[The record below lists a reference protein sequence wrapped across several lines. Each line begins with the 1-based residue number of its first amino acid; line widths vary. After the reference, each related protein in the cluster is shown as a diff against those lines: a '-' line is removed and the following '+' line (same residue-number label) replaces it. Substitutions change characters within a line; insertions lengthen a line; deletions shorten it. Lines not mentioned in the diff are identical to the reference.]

1 MSKDP
6 VVYLSHILECID
18 LVEVYVSG
26 LSLTEFEETQQV
38 QDAVLR
44 RIEIIG
50 EAVKNLPE
58 ELRQENPHVP
68 WRQIAGTRDKVIH
81 DYLGVDVELIWNV
94 ARNLLPELK
103 VQIRVILS
111 SLEPLE

>member
-1 MSKDP
+1 VSKDP
-6 VVYLSHILECID
+6 AVYLSHILECID
-18 LVEVYVSG
+18 LVETYIAGMSPG
-26 LSLTEFEETQQV
+26 EFEKNQQV

-58 ELRQENPHVP
+58 DLRGDNPQVP

-81 DYLGVDVELIWNV
+81 DYLGVDVELIWNE
-94 ARNLLPELK
+94 ARILLPELRAQ
-103 VQIRVILS
+103 VRVILS
-111 SLEPLE
+111 SLESKE

>member
-1 MSKDP
+1 VSKDP
-6 VVYLSHILECID
+6 TVYLTHILECID
-18 LVEVYVSG
+18 LVEDYVSG
-26 LSLTEFEETQQV
+26 LNQEEFEGRQQV

-58 ELRQENPHVP
+58 DLRKAHPQVP

-94 ARNLLPELK
+94 VVTLLPELADQ
-103 VQIRVILS
+103 VRDILA
-111 SLEPLE
+111 SLEPSD

>member
-6 VVYLSHILECID
+6 TVYLSHILECID
-18 LVEVYVSG
+18 LVEAYISG
-26 LSLTEFEETQQV
+26 LGPSEFEERQQV

-50 EAVKNLPE
+50 EAVKNLPDD
-58 ELRQENPHVP
+58 LRLRNPQVP

-94 ARNLLPELK
+94 ANTLLPDLK
-103 VQIRVILS
+103 NQIRIILA
-111 SLEPLE
+111 SLEQGG